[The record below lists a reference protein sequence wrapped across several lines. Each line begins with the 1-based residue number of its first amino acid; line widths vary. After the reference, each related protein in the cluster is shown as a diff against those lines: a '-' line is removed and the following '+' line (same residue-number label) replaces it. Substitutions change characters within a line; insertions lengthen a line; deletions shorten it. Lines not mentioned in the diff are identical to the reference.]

1 MILFTELN
9 RYKKILTLL
18 SKIKDKSFLLT
29 YSKNITSTI
38 HKVEKSKYKEMQ
50 NTKIFLNSLL
60 GNVDIRQL

>member
-38 HKVEKSKYKEMQ
+38 YKVEKSKYKEMQ